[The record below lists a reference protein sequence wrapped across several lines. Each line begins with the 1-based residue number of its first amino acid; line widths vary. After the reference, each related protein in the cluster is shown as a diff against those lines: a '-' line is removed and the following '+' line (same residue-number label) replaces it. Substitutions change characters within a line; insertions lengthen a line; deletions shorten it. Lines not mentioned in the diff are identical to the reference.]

1 MANYQGQDRK
11 KENNQKKIF
20 VGGLSYTTTEETL
33 TSHFSQYGELVDVVV
48 MKFPDTKRSR
58 GFGFVTYAEQ
68 DQVDACQDAR
78 PHVLDGKQ
86 VETKRATPREEIA
99 KSTGGG
105 VKKLFVGGLKD
116 DVEDSHLEEYFGQ
129 FGHLVSV
136 TRMTEKETGKKRGF
150 GFVEFDDYDTVDK
163 IILKGY
169 HEINGKK
176 VDVKKALSKEDMEA
190 AKQRQG
196 GGGGGWGG
204 SGGQQQGGWGGQ
216 QGGWGQDQG
225 YGAQGGY
232 GGQGGYGAQGGY
244 GGGGW
249 EQGGWGGGYTPAGG
263 YGGGYGGSNGGGYG
277 GSNGGGFGG
286 GGGPMRTG
294 GGGRGAGGTGRGRGG
309 PYSGG
314 NSGRGRGGARGGR
327 GYM

>member
-196 GGGGGWGG
+196 GGGWGG
-204 SGGQQQGGWGGQ
+204 SGGQQ

>member
-150 GFVEFDDYDTVDK
+150 GFVEFDDYDVVDK

-196 GGGGGWGG
+196 GGGGWGG
-204 SGGQQQGGWGGQ
+204 SGGGGNAGWGGQ

-225 YGAQGGY
+225 YGGQGGY
-232 GGQGGYGAQGGY
+232 GSQGGYGAQGGY

-249 EQGGWGGGYTPAGG
+249 DQGGWGGGYTPAGG
-263 YGGGYGGSNGGGYG
+263 YGGGYGGG
-277 GSNGGGFGG
+277 NGGGFGG

-294 GGGRGAGGTGRGRGG
+294 GGGRGAGGAGRGRGG

-314 NSGRGRGGARGGR
+314 GSGRGRGGARGGGR
-327 GYM
+327 GSW

>member
-150 GFVEFDDYDTVDK
+150 GFVEFDDYDVVDK

-196 GGGGGWGG
+196 GGGGW
-204 SGGQQQGGWGGQ
+204 
-216 QGGWGQDQG
+216 D
-225 YGAQGGY
+225 
-232 GGQGGYGAQGGY
+232 
-244 GGGGW
+244 
-249 EQGGWGGGYTPAGG
+249 QGGWGGGYTPAGG
-263 YGGGYGGSNGGGYG
+263 YGGGYGGG
-277 GSNGGGFGG
+277 NGGGFGG

-294 GGGRGAGGTGRGRGG
+294 GGGRGAGGAGRGRGG

-314 NSGRGRGGARGGR
+314 GSGRGRGGARGGGR
-327 GYM
+327 GAW

>member
-196 GGGGGWGG
+196 GGGWGG